1 MRAPFIITGFVLVV
15 ASVAGGEAIRMS
27 SDISSLPQ
35 NTVETTVAQLT
46 LHKRDQLLKF
56 YGTQDRAS
64 LHAKLGLSGLDPS
77 NKHAWH
83 PFSETIR
90 DAEKSETIKLIAAVA
105 IGAVGRSEP
114 RSIGVEPAWSY
125 DGEHVLR
132 MSIADIPANE
142 GSRNSPITLTLWFCA
157 DTAHAAALYW
167 LRSGDR
173 IVTTSEAATLAN
185 ACYRD
190 LSTQGVG
197 GEAAYDY
204 NPDIAFSA
212 PRKMGDPKRSQGR
225 IGLIRNNCVVEVF
238 ASTYYRSESG
248 DWVTGGLSADQR
260 IKMNRILK
268 ATDVL
273 VKERSGH

>member
-1 MRAPFIITGFVLVV
+1 
-15 ASVAGGEAIRMS
+15 MS

-35 NTVETTVAQLT
+35 NTVETTMAQQT
-46 LHKRDQLLKF
+46 LQKRDQLLKF
-56 YGTQDRAS
+56 HGTQDRAS

-83 PFSETIR
+83 PFSETIK
-90 DAEKSETIKLIAAVA
+90 DAEKSETIKLFAAVA
-105 IGAVGRSEP
+105 IGAVGLSET

-142 GSRNSPITLTLWFCA
+142 VSRNSPITLTLWFCA

-173 IVTTSEAATLAN
+173 IVTTSEATTLAN

-190 LSTQGVG
+190 LSTHGVG
-197 GEAAYDY
+197 GVAAYDY
-204 NPDIAFSA
+204 NPEIAFSVS
-212 PRKMGDPKRSQGR
+212 RKMGDPKRGQGR
-225 IGLIRNNCVVEVF
+225 IGLIRNNCVVEAS

-248 DWVTGGLSADQR
+248 DWVTGGSSADQR
-260 IKMNRILK
+260 IKLNRILK
-268 ATDVL
+268 AIDVL
-273 VKERSGH
+273 IQERSGH